1 MMYITETQTI
11 LESETVQIS
20 SEFATDSLHLTTV
33 LMKIHCNDHSHY
45 AIGVLASSGDQPTDF
60 HMVHDVTRD
69 PDEAEYLFDAIAKGQ
84 VTPCTLI
91 DVLSDLLGNI

>member
-20 SEFATDSLHLTTV
+20 SEFPTDSLHLTTV

-45 AIGVLASSGDQPTDF
+45 AIGVLASSEDQATDF
-60 HMVHDVTRD
+60 RMVHDVTRD
-69 PDEAEYLFDAIAKGQ
+69 PEVAEFLFGAIVKGQ

-91 DVLSDLLGNI
+91 DLLSDLLGNI

>member
-1 MMYITETQTI
+1 MYITETQTI

-20 SEFATDSLHLTTV
+20 SEFPTDSLHLTTV

-45 AIGVLASSGDQPTDF
+45 AIGVLASSEDQATDF
-60 HMVHDVTRD
+60 RLVHDVTRD
-69 PDEAEYLFDAIAKGQ
+69 PDVAEFLFSAIVKGQ

-91 DVLSDLLGNI
+91 DVLSDMLGNI

>member
-1 MMYITETQTI
+1 MYITETQTI

-20 SEFATDSLHLTTV
+20 SEFPTDSLHLTTV
-33 LMKIHCNDHSHY
+33 LIKIHCNDHSHY
-45 AIGVLASSGDQPTDF
+45 AIGVLASSEDQATDF
-60 HMVHDVTRD
+60 RMVHDVTRD
-69 PDEAEYLFDAIAKGQ
+69 PEVAEFLFGAIVKGQ

>member
-1 MMYITETQTI
+1 MYITETQTI

-45 AIGVLASSGDQPTDF
+45 AIGVLASSEDQATDF
-60 HMVHDVTRD
+60 RMVHDVTRD
-69 PDEAEYLFDAIAKGQ
+69 PEVAEFLFSAIVKGQ

>member
-1 MMYITETQTI
+1 MYITETQTI

-20 SEFATDSLHLTTV
+20 SEFPTDSLHLTTV

-45 AIGVLASSGDQPTDF
+45 AIGVLASSEDQATDF
-60 HMVHDVTRD
+60 RMVHDVTRD
-69 PDEAEYLFDAIAKGQ
+69 PEVAEFLFGAIVKGQ

>member
-20 SEFATDSLHLTTV
+20 SEFPTDSLHLTTV

-45 AIGVLASSGDQPTDF
+45 AIGVLASCEDQPTDF
-60 HMVHDVTRD
+60 RMVHDVTRN
-69 PDEAEYLFDAIAKGQ
+69 PEVAEFLFGAIVKGQ

>member
-1 MMYITETQTI
+1 MYITETQTI

-20 SEFATDSLHLTTV
+20 SEFPTDSLHLTTV

-45 AIGVLASSGDQPTDF
+45 AIGVLASSEDQATDF
-60 HMVHDVTRD
+60 RMVHDVTRD
-69 PDEAEYLFDAIAKGQ
+69 PEVAEFLFGAIVKGQ

-91 DVLSDLLGNI
+91 DVLSDMLGNI

>member
-1 MMYITETQTI
+1 MYITETQTI

-20 SEFATDSLHLTTV
+20 SEFPTDSLHLTTV

-45 AIGVLASSGDQPTDF
+45 AIGVLASSEDQATDF
-60 HMVHDVTRD
+60 RMVHDVTRD
-69 PDEAEYLFDAIAKGQ
+69 PEEAEFLFGAIVKGQ

>member
-1 MMYITETQTI
+1 MYITETQTI

-20 SEFATDSLHLTTV
+20 SEFPTDSLHLTTV

-45 AIGVLASSGDQPTDF
+45 AIGVLASSEDQATNF
-60 HMVHDVTRD
+60 RMVHDVTRD
-69 PDEAEYLFDAIAKGQ
+69 PEVAEFLFGAIVKGQ

>member
-20 SEFATDSLHLTTV
+20 SESPTDSLHLTTV

-45 AIGVLASSGDQPTDF
+45 AIGVLASSEDQATDF
-60 HMVHDVTRD
+60 RLVHDVTRD
-69 PDEAEYLFDAIAKGQ
+69 PEVAEFLFGAIVKGQ

>member
-11 LESETVQIS
+11 LESETVQIF
-20 SEFATDSLHLTTV
+20 SEFPTDSLHLTTV

-45 AIGVLASSGDQPTDF
+45 AIGVLASSEDQATDF
-60 HMVHDVTRD
+60 RMVHDVTRD
-69 PDEAEYLFDAIAKGQ
+69 PEVAEFLFGAIVKGQ

>member
-45 AIGVLASSGDQPTDF
+45 AIGVLACDGDQPADF

-69 PDEAEYLFDAIAKGQ
+69 PEEAEYLFCAIAKGQ

>member
-20 SEFATDSLHLTTV
+20 SEFPTDSLHLTTV

-45 AIGVLASSGDQPTDF
+45 AIGVLASSEDQARDF
-60 HMVHDVTRD
+60 RMVHDVTRD
-69 PDEAEYLFDAIAKGQ
+69 PEVAEFLFGAIVKGQ

>member
-1 MMYITETQTI
+1 MYITETQTI

-20 SEFATDSLHLTTV
+20 SEFPTDSLHLTTV

-45 AIGVLASSGDQPTDF
+45 AIGVLASSEDQATDF
-60 HMVHDVTRD
+60 RLVHDVTRD
-69 PDEAEYLFDAIAKGQ
+69 PDVAEFLFSAIVKGQ

>member
-1 MMYITETQTI
+1 MYITETQTI

-45 AIGVLASSGDQPTDF
+45 AIGVLASSEDQATDF
-60 HMVHDVTRD
+60 RIVHDVTRD
-69 PDEAEYLFDAIAKGQ
+69 PEEAEFLFDAIVKGQ

-91 DVLSDLLGNI
+91 DVLSDLLENI

>member
-1 MMYITETQTI
+1 MYITETQTI

-20 SEFATDSLHLTTV
+20 SEFPTDSLHLTTV

-45 AIGVLASSGDQPTDF
+45 AIGVLACSGDQPTDF
-60 HMVHDVTRD
+60 RMHDVTRD
-69 PDEAEYLFDAIAKGQ
+69 PEVAEFLFGAIVKGQ

-91 DVLSDLLGNI
+91 DVLSDLVGNI